1 MNITK
6 RMITLWIVAI
16 MATLLVAGCASR
28 TPRNEDGAI
37 VGTVTRV
44 RRDSMNLD
52 VEGGGNVR
60 IDTWGVCGDS
70 TADNISV
77 GDTVTVFAS
86 KDLFSYDAWRIL
98 DENGDRACS
107 LTSRR

>member
-1 MNITK
+1 MSSTK
-6 RMITLWIVAI
+6 RMMIVCLVAI
-16 MATLLVAGCASR
+16 MVALLMTGCASR

-44 RRDSMNLD
+44 GQDNMSVD
-52 VEGGGNVR
+52 VEGGSNVR

-77 GDTVTVFAS
+77 GDTVTIFAS

-98 DENGDRACS
+98 NESGDPACS
-107 LTSRR
+107 RVSR